1 MAGDMRALK
10 GALTE
15 RGKTYH
21 ECAKACEIS
30 TQTFNTKIN
39 GRVPFTCWEVKR
51 LSEFLGL
58 SNRDS
63 VRIFLS

>member
-1 MAGDMRALK
+1 MTGDMKALK

-15 RGKTYH
+15 KGKTYQ

-30 TQTFNTKIN
+30 TQTFNAKIN

-51 LSEFLGL
+51 LGEFLKL